1 MTCTKLV
8 GVFIA
13 AAIIATIAILA
24 VRGIEAHQQQQQAA
38 QQARNAYCQQVAAYN
53 AGQTTPGVDYTPV
66 VGLYNC

>member
-24 VRGIEAHQQQQQAA
+24 VRGIEAHQQQQAS